1 MAIQLRRGHQGDLD
15 ITKLLPG
22 EAAVCLD
29 TGKVIVKLAGGNYL
43 TLTDTPELRA
53 IVDGKAPASHSHAPT
68 DVTGLAE
75 ILAGK
80 QNTLVAGTNITL
92 TPNTGEGTVTIA
104 AAGGSSGIQ
113 GDVLFDSPSGAIV
126 TNASPSITFDTGKS
140 VSGITD
146 GYLEVLFKQNSGTNG
161 GVNSARALIHTV
173 SGSVVV
179 EPVQLLG
186 WEYDSANS
194 ALALTGCAGTVS
206 NGNTLTFANAESAA
220 FSFTVYRIVSY
231 KAVRT

>member
-1 MAIQLRRGHQGDLD
+1 MSSINVDYIGEQGFNAAFNLLKTEIDAKANPPGAGNLASPSADGYMSRSDKAQLDAMTSVL
-15 ITKLLPG
+15 
-22 EAAVCLD
+22 
-29 TGKVIVKLAGGNYL
+29 N
-43 TLTDTPELRA
+43 
-53 IVDGKAPASHSHAPT
+53 
-68 DVTGLAE
+68 AE
-75 ILAGK
+75 I
-80 QNTLVAGTNITL
+80 
-92 TPNTGEGTVTIA
+92 
-104 AAGGSSGIQ
+104 
-113 GDVLFDSPSGAIV
+113 LFDSPSGAIV

-231 KAVRT
+231 KAVTA